1 MALFLFNGGLF
12 AAWEMKEIPI
22 PGSSENFIWYEQ
34 ADFTTEGDLVDG
46 AGQTLLTNGAY
57 VLLSLNVSST
67 LDIVQIFSSKADY
80 FTSLRSVAFSDY
92 AIDPFNNKWLFSAL
106 NDVSVEREEVVL
118 DYKQNVLAFC
128 AYFTCSM
135 DVTGS
140 GVEGEYH
147 GKTIRFF
154 RISEGA
160 VLDGTL
166 IYFDELINE
175 SINAVTESLIGDLG
189 IKKEYS
195 IESYF

>member
-1 MALFLFNGGLF
+1 MRVLEKNLVLFVLKIMLFIRSMGTEN
-12 AAWEMKEIPI
+12 
-22 PGSSENFIWYEQ
+22 SS
-34 ADFTTEGDLVDG
+34 
-46 AGQTLLTNGAY
+46 AY
-57 VLLSLNVSST
+57 ISSF
-67 LDIVQIFSSKADY
+67 LQIFSSKADY